1 MLLLLL
7 WRPPAPAAAITH
19 FPACCFAPLPLPPCL
34 PACPP
39 CIILLPPPL
48 PQNHSNEDIYEK
60 AVAILEA
67 YFDVEDG
74 EEENLAPAV
83 AETGGWVGG
92 WVARW
97 GGGAVDVANGHGGGG
112 VSGCWVGR
120 QGGRAGTP
128 ALA

>member
-60 AVAILEA
+60 AVALLEH

-74 EEENLAPAV
+74 EVENLAPAV
-83 AETGGWVGG
+83 DA
-92 WVARW
+92 A
-97 GGGAVDVANGHGGGG
+97 
-112 VSGCWVGR
+112 
-120 QGGRAGTP
+120 AGTYAFGAGAGVGAPP
-128 ALA
+128 AGGFNFGMQQ